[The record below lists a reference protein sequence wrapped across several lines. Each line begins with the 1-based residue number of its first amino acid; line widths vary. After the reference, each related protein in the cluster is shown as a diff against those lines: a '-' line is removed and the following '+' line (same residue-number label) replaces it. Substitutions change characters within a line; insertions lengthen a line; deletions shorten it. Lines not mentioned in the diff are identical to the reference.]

1 MKNIK
6 IVSLGPNLF
15 SAIISLVLGVILFSR
30 PDLVTIV
37 ISYVVGIILLVY
49 GLGKIIYFSY
59 QKGKDSATP
68 LNDVIS
74 GIILIIVGLVC
85 IFLSDVIEQ
94 IVRFIIG
101 IIILLVGINRLIKTL
116 NMQNKKDSTFWAAL
130 VTSLI
135 LIGGSLYV
143 IFYSNL
149 LFSGL
154 GIVLIVYAFLEII
167 NYILFYNENKMI
179 YPESSNVEP
188 PKEEIKTIEVKE
200 TKNKKKEKKK
210 KQK

>member
-37 ISYVVGIILLVY
+37 ISYIVGSILLVY

-179 YPESSNVEP
+179 YPESSNVKP